1 MSKEDNN
8 NNKEAKDKDKPIGY
22 YVGSVNKKK
31 RFGRFVVKAYPD
43 INEQKYSDELLDA
56 MK

>member
-1 MSKEDNN
+1 MSKEDN

-22 YVGSVNKKK
+22 YVGSVRK
-31 RFGRFVVKAYPD
+31 RFVSKAYPD
-43 INEQKYSDELLDA
+43 INKQKYSDELLEA